1 MEDKQKS
8 AQIAEIEAQIKDLQQ
23 QLFRAQHGGSTGG
36 YPEFLRIEKEKDR
49 LIEIH
54 EISPNPVLM
63 FAENGRIYYSN
74 PAGRR
79 FLGIDENEPL
89 AKLSFFQLFPQ
100 EERGNFVTEMMPT
113 AVKSGQWQGEIK
125 VLTPFAELTCHLI
138 LIAHAKDDKEDQED
152 QFFSATL
159 HDRTAIRRANHAIK
173 TIVGNTFTAS
183 GQDFFDKLVKNL
195 HSWLD
200 CDTVWVGKIENQQL
214 EILALESR
222 RQQQSKTFSYDF
234 EHCPLSKSD
243 RKDLYYCPENIQSH
257 FPGNRLFRELNG
269 SGYVGIAI
277 YNSDRDLIGNICAL
291 KTDRLTLPTKTEE
304 LLIIMA
310 AQASAEIRHQQS
322 ESALRRASQ
331 EADEINEQLELA
343 IQRANKMTLDAE
355 LAAAA
360 KSEFLANMSHEIRT
374 PMNAIIGFSSL
385 LLDSKLDHEQRDY
398 LDIIIKNGEG
408 LLHIINDILDYSKI
422 EANKLELEEIPFQVR
437 ETTDD
442 ILGLLTLKTAEK
454 DLFFHCIV
462 DHRIPQSLQGDP
474 VRLRQILI
482 NLANNAIKFTK
493 QGGIII
499 RVTVAEAESEYVKLL
514 FRVTDTGI
522 GIPEDR
528 INCLFQSFSQVDS
541 STTREFG
548 GTGLG
553 LAISK
558 QLAELMGGEIGIE
571 SQLGKGSTF
580 WFTVRLR
587 RDPADSNPPQ
597 AEIFK
602 NYRFLIFTPPEREN
616 PEPKLQPIGEVVK
629 EHLLS
634 LDCRLDQADSYPE
647 LNELLLAAHRE
658 KQPYTTLLADLSEL
672 AKPCALHSNLPD
684 FLKPEYLIALA
695 PAPKFETPDNYNAI
709 IPAPIKRALFYE
721 QMGRCMG
728 LKLDDELSEKDV
740 QPGQKFHEK
749 RQQLKILLVDDNQV
763 NIKVGSKMLAKLG
776 FTCTTAGN
784 GIEALAALGSS
795 HYDVVFMDIQMPE
808 MDGYE
813 TTRQIRSQSTT
824 TINPKV
830 IIIAMTAHAL
840 KSDRDRCINIGMND
854 FLTKPVRLEELNE
867 VLSRAMNQLEDRLS
881 HNNSSVPEL
890 FDDDDNA
897 DESLEMDDFS
907 GAEDGSA
914 EQDTE
919 LFNKKSFLRKLD
931 DDLELYR
938 ELLDDFIQGTDD
950 YLKDIEDGV
959 KANDFEKIRIAAHS
973 IKGSA
978 GSIEAAQMQA
988 AAYALE
994 KAAREQD
1001 KALIKQTREDMEMEF
1016 AILSEILKDEIADA
1030 DSDF

>member
-1 MEDKQKS
+1 MEEKQNLN
-8 AQIAEIEAQIKDLQQ
+8 IAWIEGQIKNLQQ
-23 QLFRAQHGGSTGG
+23 QLFIAKHGDNDNA
-36 YPEFLRIEKEKDR
+36 YPEFLRIKKEKDR
-49 LIEIH
+49 LIDIH
-54 EISPNPVLM
+54 EISPNPVVM
-63 FAENGRIYYSN
+63 FAENDKIYYSN

-79 FLGIDENEPL
+79 FLGVDENEPL
-89 AKLSFFQLFPQ
+89 AALSFFQLFP
-100 EERGNFVTEMMPT
+100 EDEREKFINEMMPL
-113 AVKSGQWQGEIK
+113 AVTSGQWQGEIK
-125 VLTPFAELTCHLI
+125 VSTPFAELTCHLI
-138 LIAHAKDDKEDQED
+138 LIAHAEDEQEE

-173 TIVGNTFTAS
+173 AIIGNTFTAS
-183 GQDFFDKLVKNL
+183 GQDFFDKMVKSL
-195 HSWLD
+195 QSWLN
-200 CDTVWVGKIENQQL
+200 CDTVWVGKIEHQQL
-214 EILALESR
+214 EILAIESR
-222 RQQQSKTFSYDF
+222 KPLQLKSFSYDF
-234 EHCPLSKSD
+234 EHCPLGKAD
-243 RKDLYYCPENIQSH
+243 QKDIYYCPENIQDR
-257 FPGNRLFRELNG
+257 FPENWVFRELNG

-277 YNSDRDLIGNICAL
+277 YNSDRKLIGNICAL
-291 KTDRLTLPTKTEE
+291 KAERLTLPAKTEE
-304 LLIIMA
+304 LMIIMA
-310 AQASAEIRHQQS
+310 AQTSAEIRHQQS
-322 ESALRRASQ
+322 ENALRRASK
-331 EADEINEQLELA
+331 EADEINDQLELA

-385 LLDSKLDHEQRDY
+385 LLDSKLDYDQRDY

-422 EANKLELEEIPFQVR
+422 EANKLELEEIPFQIR

-442 ILGLLTLKTAEK
+442 ILGLLTLKTTEK

-462 DHRIPQSLQGDP
+462 DHNIPQSLQGDP

-493 QGGIII
+493 KGGIII
-499 RVTVAEAESEYVKLL
+499 RVSLTETENEHVKLL

-528 INCLFQSFSQVDS
+528 INSLFQSFSQVDS

-558 QLAELMGGEIGIE
+558 QLTELMGGEIGIE

-580 WFTVRLR
+580 WFTILLL
-587 RDPADSNPPQ
+587 RDPANAAPPH
-597 AEIFK
+597 AELFK
-602 NYRFLIFTPPEREN
+602 NSRFLIFTPPDSNNHALE
-616 PEPKLQPIGEVVK
+616 LQPIGEVVK

-634 LDCRLDQADSYPE
+634 LDCEIDEANSFPAI
-647 LNELLLAAHRE
+647 NELLLIAH
-658 KQPYTTLLADLSEL
+658 KGNQPYSTILADLSEL
-672 AKPCALHSNLPD
+672 TEPCSLHCNLPN
-684 FLKPEYLIALA
+684 FLRPEFMIALA
-695 PAPKFETPDNYNAI
+695 PSPKLELPDSYDAI
-709 IPAPIKRALFYE
+709 IPAPIKRSLFYE
-721 QMGRCMG
+721 QLGRCMG
-728 LKLDDELSEKDV
+728 LKSNDELSEKEP
-740 QPGQKFHEK
+740 QAGQEFNEK
-749 RQQLKILLVDDNQV
+749 RKQLKILLVDDNQV
-763 NIKVGSKMLAKLG
+763 NIKVASKMLAKIG
-776 FTCTTAGN
+776 FNCTPAGN

-824 TINPKV
+824 TINPGV

-840 KSDRDRCINIGMND
+840 KSDRDRCLNTGMND

-867 VLSRAMNQLEDRLS
+867 VLSRAMSQLEDKFADE
-881 HNNSSVPEL
+881 NSNTPGRAVTEDTSAL
-890 FDDDDNA
+890 

-907 GAEDGSA
+907 QNDDGTA
-914 EQDTE
+914 DRDTK
-919 LFNKKSFLRKLD
+919 LFDRNAFLRKLD

-938 ELLDDFIQGTDD
+938 ELLDDFIQGTND
-950 YLKDIEDGV
+950 YFKDIENGRRKD
-959 KANDFEKIRIAAHS
+959 DFEEIRLAAHS

-988 AAYALE
+988 AAYAVE
-994 KAAREQD
+994 KAAKEQQSE
-1001 KALIKQTREDMEMEF
+1001 LISETMEDMEMEF
-1016 AILSEILKDEIADA
+1016 EILSEILKDEIADA

>member
-1 MEDKQKS
+1 MEEKQNLN
-8 AQIAEIEAQIKDLQQ
+8 IAWIEGQIKNLQQ
-23 QLFRAQHGGSTGG
+23 QLFIAKHGDNDNT
-36 YPEFLRIEKEKDR
+36 YPEFLRIKKEKDR

-54 EISPNPVLM
+54 EISPNPVIM
-63 FAENGRIYYSN
+63 FAENGKIYYSN
-74 PAGRR
+74 PAGCR
-79 FLGIDENEPL
+79 FLGADENEPL
-89 AKLSFFQLFPQ
+89 AALSFFQLFPEKER
-100 EERGNFVTEMMPT
+100 EEFINEMMPL
-113 AVKSGQWQGEIK
+113 AVTSGQWQGEIK
-125 VLTPFAELTCHLI
+125 VSSPFAELSCHLI
-138 LIAHAKDDKEDQED
+138 LIAHVREEQEE

-173 TIVGNTFTAS
+173 AIIGNTFTAS
-183 GQDFFDKLVKNL
+183 GQDFFDKMVKSL
-195 HSWLD
+195 HSWLN

-214 EILALESR
+214 EILAIQSNQPLELKS
-222 RQQQSKTFSYDF
+222 FSYDF
-234 EHCPLSKSD
+234 EHCPLGKANQ
-243 RKDLYYCPENIQSH
+243 KDIYYCPEKIQDR
-257 FPGNRLFRELNG
+257 FPDNWIFRELNG

-277 YNSDRDLIGNICAL
+277 YNSERKLIGNICAL
-291 KTDRLTLPTKTEE
+291 KNGRLTLPAKTEE

-310 AQASAEIRHQQS
+310 AQTSAEIRHQQS
-322 ESALRRASQ
+322 ENALRRASQ

-385 LLDSKLDHEQRDY
+385 LLDSKLDHDQRDS

-422 EANKLELEEIPFQVR
+422 EANKLELEEIPFQIR

-462 DHRIPQSLQGDP
+462 DHNIPQSLLGDP

-499 RVTVAEAESEYVKLL
+499 RVAIAETQTEHIKLL

-528 INCLFQSFSQVDS
+528 INSLFQSFSQVDS

-558 QLAELMGGEIGIE
+558 QLAELMDGEIGIE
-571 SQLGKGSTF
+571 SQFGKGSTF
-580 WFTVRLR
+580 WFTTLLR
-587 RDPADSNPPQ
+587 RDPANTHPP
-597 AEIFK
+597 EEEVFE
-602 NYRFLIFTPPEREN
+602 NCRFLIFTPPDSDNREL
-616 PEPKLQPIGEVVK
+616 KIQPAGEVVK

-634 LDCRLDQADSYPE
+634 LNCSIDQANSYPAI
-647 LNELLLAAHRE
+647 NELLLTAHNDN
-658 KQPYTTLLADLSEL
+658 KPYSAILADHSEL
-672 AKPCALHSNLPD
+672 IEPCKLHSNLPD
-684 FLKPEYLIALA
+684 FLRPEFLIALA
-695 PAPKFETPDNYNAI
+695 PNPKLKHPEGCDTI
-709 IPAPIKRALFYE
+709 IPAPIKRSLFYG
-721 QMGRCMG
+721 QLGRCMG
-728 LKLDDELSEKDV
+728 LELNDESSKNDS
-740 QPGQKFHEK
+740 QAGQEFNEK
-749 RQQLKILLVDDNQV
+749 RKQLKILLVDDNQV

-776 FTCTTAGN
+776 FDCTPASN

-813 TTRQIRSQSTT
+813 TTRQIRSQATT
-824 TINPKV
+824 TINPG
-830 IIIAMTAHAL
+830 ITIIAMTAHAL
-840 KSDRDRCINIGMND
+840 KSDRDRCLNTGMND

-867 VLSRAMNQLEDRLS
+867 VLTRAMIQL
-881 HNNSSVPEL
+881 
-890 FDDDDNA
+890 DDNLSENSA
-897 DESLEMDDFS
+897 NALTSTAKENDLTDESLEMDNFS
-907 GAEDGSA
+907 QDEDCSA
-914 EQDTE
+914 NRDTK
-919 LFNKKSFLRKLD
+919 LFDRNAFLRKLD

-938 ELLDDFIQGTDD
+938 ELLDDFIQGTND
-950 YLKDIEDGV
+950 YVKDIDDGV
-959 KANDFEKIRIAAHS
+959 KENDFEKIQLAAHS

-988 AAYALE
+988 AAHAVE
-994 KAAREQD
+994 KAAKEQAKDLINVARES
-1001 KALIKQTREDMEMEF
+1001 LEMEF
-1016 AILSEILKDEIADA
+1016 AILSEILQDEIADA
-1030 DSDF
+1030 DCEF

>member
-1 MEDKQKS
+1 MEEKQNS
-8 AQIAEIEAQIKDLQQ
+8 HIAWIEGQIKNLKQ
-23 QLFRAQHGGSTGG
+23 QLFIAKQGDNDDTF
-36 YPEFLRIEKEKDR
+36 PEFLRIKKEKDR
-49 LIEIH
+49 LIDIH
-54 EISPNPVLM
+54 EVSPNPVVM

-79 FLGIDENEPL
+79 FLGLDENEPL
-89 AKLSFFQLFPQ
+89 TKLSFFQLFPEAEQ
-100 EERGNFVTEMMPT
+100 KNLIDEMMPL
-113 AVKSGQWQGEIK
+113 AVKSGQWQGEIN
-125 VLTPFAELTCHLI
+125 VSTPFAELVCHLI
-138 LIAHAKDDKEDQED
+138 LIAHVKEEPEE

-173 TIVGNTFTAS
+173 AIIGNTFTAS
-183 GQDFFDKLVKNL
+183 GQDFFDKMVKNL
-195 HSWLD
+195 HSWLN
-200 CDTVWVGKIENQQL
+200 CDTVWVGKIEDKQL
-214 EILALESR
+214 EILAIKSR
-222 RQQQSKTFSYDF
+222 KPLQLNTFSYNF
-234 EHCPLSKSD
+234 GHCPLGKAKQ
-243 RKDLYYCPENIQSH
+243 KDIYYCPENIQNQ
-257 FPGNRLFRELNG
+257 FPDNWVFRTLNG

-277 YNSDRDLIGNICAL
+277 YNSTRKLIGNICAL
-291 KTDRLTLPTKTEE
+291 KTGRLTLPAKTEE

-385 LLDSKLDHEQRDY
+385 LLDSELNHEQRDY

-422 EANKLELEEIPFQVR
+422 EANKLELEEIPFQIR

-442 ILGLLTLKTAEK
+442 VLGLLTLKTAEK

-462 DHRIPQSLQGDP
+462 DHNIPQSLQGDP
-474 VRLRQILI
+474 VRLRQIII

-493 QGGIII
+493 KGGIII
-499 RVTVAEAESEYVKLL
+499 RVSISEAETEYVKLL

-522 GIPEDR
+522 GIPPDR

-558 QLAELMGGEIGIE
+558 QLAELMGGEIGIK
-571 SQLGKGSTF
+571 SQPGKGSTF
-580 WFTVRLR
+580 WFTILLR
-587 RDPADSNPPQ
+587 RNPTEIPFPQ
-597 AEIFK
+597 IETFNK
-602 NYRFLIFTPPEREN
+602 CRFLIFTPPANNSREI
-616 PEPKLQPIGEVVK
+616 KLQPIGEVVK

-634 LDCRLDQADSYPE
+634 LDCTIDEANSYPAI
-647 LNELLLAAHRE
+647 NEILLTAH
-658 KQPYTTLLADLSEL
+658 KDNKPYSAVLTDLSEI
-672 AKPCALHSNLPD
+672 AEPCKLHNNLPD
-684 FLKPEYLIALA
+684 FLRPKFMIALA
-695 PAPKFETPDNYNAI
+695 PSPKLKLPDDYDAI
-709 IPAPIKRALFYE
+709 IPAPIKSSLFYE
-721 QMGRCMG
+721 QLGRCLG
-728 LKLDDELSEKDV
+728 LKLHNEQNEKE
-740 QPGQKFHEK
+740 QLAGQKFNEK
-749 RQQLKILLVDDNQV
+749 RKQLKILLVDDNQV
-763 NIKVGSKMLAKLG
+763 NIKVGSKMLTKLG
-776 FTCTTAGN
+776 FNCTTAGN

-813 TTRQIRSQSTT
+813 TTRQIRSQSTN
-824 TINPKV
+824 TINPGV

-840 KSDRDRCINIGMND
+840 KSDRDRCLNTGMND

-867 VLSRAMNQLEDRLS
+867 VLTRAMNQLEESLTDNNANLS
-881 HNNSSVPEL
+881 RRAVIEEDISQ
-890 FDDDDNA
+890 
-897 DESLEMDDFS
+897 DESLEMDNFS
-907 GAEDGSA
+907 VDDCSA
-914 EQDTE
+914 DRDTK
-919 LFNKKSFLRKLD
+919 LFDRNAFLRKLD

-938 ELLDDFIQGTDD
+938 ELLNDFIDGTND
-950 YLKDIEDGV
+950 YFKDIED
-959 KANDFEKIRIAAHS
+959 ARRENDFEKIRISAHS

-988 AAYALE
+988 AAYAVE
-994 KAAREQD
+994 KAAKEH
-1001 KALIKQTREDMEMEF
+1001 KSELVNKSMETMEMEF
-1016 AILSEILKDEIADA
+1016 EILSEILKDEISEA

>member
-1 MEDKQKS
+1 MEEKQNPNIS
-8 AQIAEIEAQIKDLQQ
+8 WIEGQIRNLQQ
-23 QLFRAQHGGSTGG
+23 QLFIAKHGDNDNT
-36 YPEFLRIEKEKDR
+36 YPEFLRIKKEKDR

-54 EISPNPVLM
+54 EISPNPVVM
-63 FAENGRIYYSN
+63 FAENGKIYYSN

-79 FLGIDENEPL
+79 FLGVDENEPL
-89 AKLSFFQLFPQ
+89 AELSFFQLFPDTEQ
-100 EERGNFVTEMMPT
+100 KNFIDEMMPL
-113 AVKSGQWQGEIK
+113 AIKSGQWQGEIK
-125 VLTPFAELTCHLI
+125 VLTPFADLVCHLI
-138 LIAHAKDDKEDQED
+138 LIAHAKEKQEE
-152 QFFSATL
+152 QFLSATL

-173 TIVGNTFTAS
+173 AIIGNTFTVS
-183 GQDFFDKLVKNL
+183 GQDFFDKMVKNL
-195 HSWLD
+195 HSWLN
-200 CDTVWVGKIENQQL
+200 CDTVWVGKIEDKQL
-214 EILALESR
+214 EILAIKSR
-222 RQQQSKTFSYDF
+222 KPLQLNTFSYDF
-234 EHCPLSKSD
+234 GHCPLGQAD
-243 RKDLYYCPENIQSH
+243 QKDIYYCPENIQNR
-257 FPGNRLFRELNG
+257 FPDNWVFRKLNG

-277 YNSDRDLIGNICAL
+277 YSSSRKLIGNICAL
-291 KTDRLTLPTKTEE
+291 KTDRLTLPAKTEE
-304 LLIIMA
+304 LLVIMA

-385 LLDSKLDHEQRDY
+385 LLDSELDHEQRDY

-442 ILGLLTLKTAEK
+442 VLGLLTLKTAEK

-462 DHRIPQSLQGDP
+462 DHNIPQSLQGDP
-474 VRLRQILI
+474 VRLRQIMI

-493 QGGIII
+493 KGGIII
-499 RVTVAEAESEYVKLL
+499 RVSITETETEHVKLL

-571 SQLGKGSTF
+571 SQLGRGSTF
-580 WFTVRLR
+580 WFTILLR
-587 RDPADSNPPQ
+587 RNPAETPLPQ
-597 AEIFK
+597 AETFK
-602 NYRFLIFTPPEREN
+602 NCRFLIFTPPPVNDSREI
-616 PEPKLQPIGEVVK
+616 ELQPIGEVVK

-634 LDCRLDQADSYPE
+634 LGCTTDQANSFPAI
-647 LNELLLAAHRE
+647 NEILLTAH
-658 KQPYTTLLADLSEL
+658 KDNQPYSAVLADLSEL
-672 AKPCALHSNLPD
+672 VEPCKLHCNLPD
-684 FLKPEYLIALA
+684 FLRPEFMIALA
-695 PAPKFETPDNYNAI
+695 PSPKLKLPDDYDAI
-709 IPAPIKRALFYE
+709 IPAPIKSSLFYE
-721 QMGRCMG
+721 QLGRCLG
-728 LKLDDELSEKDV
+728 LKLHDEQNEKEL
-740 QPGQKFHEK
+740 QSGQKFNEK
-749 RQQLKILLVDDNQV
+749 RKQLKILLVDDNQV

-776 FTCTTAGN
+776 FNCTTAGN
-784 GIEALAALGSS
+784 GIEALAALSS
-795 HYDVVFMDIQMPE
+795 SYYDVVFMDIQMPE

-813 TTRQIRSQSTT
+813 ATRQIRNQSTT
-824 TINPKV
+824 TINPGV

-840 KSDRDRCINIGMND
+840 KSDRDRCLNTGMND

-867 VLSRAMNQLEDRLS
+867 VLTRAMSQLQDSLT
-881 HNNSSVPEL
+881 NN
-890 FDDDDNA
+890 NA
-897 DESLEMDDFS
+897 HISGRPVSESNSAEDESLEMGGFS
-907 GAEDGSA
+907 ADNDATGDR
-914 EQDTE
+914 DTK
-919 LFNKKSFLRKLD
+919 LFDRNAFLRKLD

-938 ELLDDFIQGTDD
+938 ELLDDFIEGTND
-950 YLKDIEDGV
+950 YFKDIEDGQR
-959 KANDFEKIRIAAHS
+959 KDDFEKIRIAAHS

-988 AAYALE
+988 AAYAVE
-994 KAAREQD
+994 KAAKEQQSE
-1001 KALIKQTREDMEMEF
+1001 LISKSMEDLEMEF
-1016 AILSEILKDEIADA
+1016 EILSEILKDEIADT

>member
-1 MEDKQKS
+1 MEEKKKS
-8 AQIAEIEAQIKDLQQ
+8 DHIAWIEGQIRNLQQ
-23 QLFRAQHGGSTGG
+23 QLFIAQHGGSDSG
-36 YPEFLRIEKEKDR
+36 YPEFLQIKKEKDR

-89 AKLSFFQLFPQ
+89 EKLSFFQLFS
-100 EERGNFVTEMMPT
+100 EDDLENLVNEMMPP

-138 LIAHAKDDKEDQED
+138 LIAHVKDELEE

-173 TIVGNTFTAS
+173 TIIGNTFTAS

-214 EILALESR
+214 EILAIESR
-222 RQQQSKTFSYDF
+222 RQLQLKTFNYDF
-234 EHCPLSKSD
+234 EHCPLGKAD
-243 RKDLYYCPENIQSH
+243 RKDIYYCPENIQSR
-257 FPGNRLFRELNG
+257 FPDNWIFRELNG

-310 AQASAEIRHQQS
+310 AQVSAEIRHQQS

-385 LLDSKLDHEQRDY
+385 LLDSELDHEQRDY

-462 DHRIPQSLQGDP
+462 DHKIPQSLQGDP

-493 QGGIII
+493 KGGIII
-499 RVTVAEAESEYVKLL
+499 RVTVAETETEYVKLL

-558 QLAELMGGEIGIE
+558 QLVELMGGEIGIE

-580 WFTVRLR
+580 WFTVRLH
-587 RDPADSNPPQ
+587 RDPADSKPPQ

-602 NYRFLIFTPPEREN
+602 NYRFLIFTPPERNN
-616 PEPKLQPIGEVVK
+616 PELKLQAIGEVVK

-634 LDCRLDQADSYPE
+634 LDCQIDQADSYPA
-647 LNELLLAAHRE
+647 LNELLLSAHGE

-672 AKPCALHSNLPD
+672 AEPSALHSNLPD

-695 PAPKFETPDNYNAI
+695 PTPKLELPDNYDAI
-709 IPAPIKRALFYE
+709 IPAPIKRSLFYE

-728 LKLDDELSEKDV
+728 LKLDDELSEKKA
-740 QPGQKFHEK
+740 QAGQQFHEK

-776 FTCTTAGN
+776 FDCATAGN
-784 GIEALAALGSS
+784 GIEALATLGSS

-813 TTRQIRSQSTT
+813 TTRQIRSQSTS

-840 KSDRDRCINIGMND
+840 KSDRDRCINTGMND

-867 VLSRAMNQLEDRLS
+867 VLTRAMSQLEDRLS
-881 HNNSSVPEL
+881 NNDFSDPEL
-890 FDDDDNA
+890 FNGSDDDSA
-897 DESLEMDDFS
+897 DESLEMDNFS
-907 GAEDGSA
+907 PDDDCNAGR
-914 EQDTE
+914 DTE
-919 LFNKKSFLRKLD
+919 LFDKNAFLRKLD

-950 YLKDIEDGV
+950 YLKDIENGV
-959 KANDFEKIRIAAHS
+959 KAGDFEKIRIAAHS

-988 AAYALE
+988 TAYALE
-994 KAAREQD
+994 KSAKEQD
-1001 KALIKQTREDMEMEF
+1001 KALINQTREDMEMEF